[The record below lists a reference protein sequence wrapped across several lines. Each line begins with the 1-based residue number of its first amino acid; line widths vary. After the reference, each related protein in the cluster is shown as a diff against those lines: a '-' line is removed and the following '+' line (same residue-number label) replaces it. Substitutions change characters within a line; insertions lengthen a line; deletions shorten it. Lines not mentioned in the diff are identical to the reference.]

1 VWTEPNA
8 TDIAVIERPD
18 VLRVVVAQG
27 LVNDKVKLWFWV
39 LCALAPLYD
48 RVTLTFNDTFA
59 LRAVLVVI
67 IDTTLFKIVT

>member
-1 VWTEPNA
+1 MWTEPNA

-48 RVTLTFNDTFA
+48 RVTLTFNDTFPVSTFP
-59 LRAVLVVI
+59 LSVV
-67 IDTTLFKIVT
+67 